1 YSFSTSGWGSGD
13 TEDPAFD
20 PDTGDLYF
28 LSGDT
33 TGGGPYLFHI
43 NPANPGTLLDV
54 HSISVGPTNFEGL
67 TMTPDGYLLAGAE
80 NGSALYLLTL
90 TGGHV
95 QTISVSGIG
104 QQRISGLGISQPGVG
119 GADYDIW
126 MADRRGTGSQYNEVQ
141 NDGRLWHLSTNG
153 TPPPTTTTSS
163 TVSTS
168 TTTTTQPPTTT
179 TTTQPTTTTTTQP
192 PTTTTTTQPAT
203 TTTTTLPP
211 PPDGQFIDTA
221 GSVFSASIQWL
232 ADQGITQGCNPPANT
247 KYCPNDYVT
256 RGQMAAFIVRAK
268 GYSHI
273 AADYFI
279 DDNNNVFE
287 GAINKLRTAGVT
299 QGCNPPTNNH
309 YCPDQYVT
317 RGQMAA
323 FLVRAFNYTNPG
335 VVDYFNDDNN
345 SVFEAAINKLRTAGV
360 TQGCNPPTNNHY
372 CPNDNVTRG
381 QMASFLKRAISG

>member
-1 YSFSTSGWGSGD
+1 
-13 TEDPAFD
+13 
-20 PDTGDLYF
+20 
-28 LSGDT
+28 
-33 TGGGPYLFHI
+33 
-43 NPANPGTLLDV
+43 
-54 HSISVGPTNFEGL
+54 
-67 TMTPDGYLLAGAE
+67 
-80 NGSALYLLTL
+80 
-90 TGGHV
+90 
-95 QTISVSGIG
+95 
-104 QQRISGLGISQPGVG
+104 
-119 GADYDIW
+119 
-126 MADRRGTGSQYNEVQ
+126 
-141 NDGRLWHLSTNG
+141 
-153 TPPPTTTTSS
+153 
-163 TVSTS
+163 
-168 TTTTTQPPTTT
+168 
-179 TTTQPTTTTTTQP
+179 
-192 PTTTTTTQPAT
+192 
-203 TTTTTLPP
+203 
-211 PPDGQFIDTA
+211 
-221 GSVFSASIQWL
+221 VFSASIQWL

-268 GYSHI
+268 GYSYI

-335 VVDYFNDDNN
+335 VIDYFNDDNN